1 MYGNRIF
8 STLYDYDEYD
18 WWAVVLMMM
27 RMSVPMWQNEQQET
41 AMKALESLCENS
53 KDDAQVLTALRSVRT
68 EIYKWVI
75 FEYLTHLCPSTSKS
89 IIDMAEKDM
98 DI

>member
-27 RMSVPMWQNEQQET
+27 RMSVPM
-41 AMKALESLCENS
+41 
-53 KDDAQVLTALRSVRT
+53 
-68 EIYKWVI
+68 
-75 FEYLTHLCPSTSKS
+75 
-89 IIDMAEKDM
+89 
-98 DI
+98 